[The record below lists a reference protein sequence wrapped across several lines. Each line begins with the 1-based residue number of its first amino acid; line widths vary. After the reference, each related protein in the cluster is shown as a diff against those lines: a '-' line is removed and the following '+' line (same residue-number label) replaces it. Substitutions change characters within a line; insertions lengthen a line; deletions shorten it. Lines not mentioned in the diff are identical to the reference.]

1 MRTVEEDNVKERI
14 ENLIKKV
21 NVAGGVVSVSSWEQ
35 GFLESVHRQLQSGRR
50 ALSGK
55 QLDIVHRVEAKIE
68 KALKGDP
75 EWEAQWDEDKA
86 WAWKTA
92 CNYYNAGTPRY
103 YSNILDWAAANPDK
117 TPSHAWY
124 QKVVENKYAQKI
136 INALRAEPKYN
147 AGMTVTMR
155 ANGRAGLSY
164 YDWNAMKG
172 IPLFVIEATD
182 RAVTAAVGC
191 RIYKVLS
198 SVAMTTYEVEERF
211 IKKWKEPKTPKT
223 PKKSNTSMW
232 DDIAY

>member
-1 MRTVEEDNVKERI
+1 MSTGDTMLARI
-14 ENLIKKV
+14 EKLV
-21 NVAGGVVSVSSWEQ
+21 TESQQAGNCLSSWETD
-35 GFLESVHRQLQSGRR
+35 FIHSVKQQLTGRR
-50 ALSGK
+50 PRTMSLK
-55 QLDIVHRVEAKIE
+55 QVSLIARVEDKVK
-68 KALKGDP
+68 KAREGDP
-75 EWEAQWDEDKA
+75 EWEAAWDDNKA
-86 WAWKTA
+86 WSFKTA
-92 CNYYNAGTPRY
+92 CAYYNASVPRY
-103 YSNILDWAAANPDK
+103 YSNILDWAAANPDAIPPK
-117 TPSHAWY
+117 VSY

-136 INALRAEPKYN
+136 LTALRTEPKYS

-155 ANGRAGLSY
+155 ANGRAALSY

-172 IPLFVIEATD
+172 IPLFIIEATD
-182 RAVTAAVGC
+182 RAVSAARGC